1 MAANSPISSDIHL
14 PLEFKGRYLAFI
26 ESSYA
31 DPHSPLKKWLL
42 DFEANFGCENE
53 EGRAPSLESIFR
65 FVNHPESISQDY
77 LAAGLPVNKAAFPV
91 GHPHRARISWIVS
104 MYAVICESPAMLRP
118 VINDLD
124 RESRQFFLG
133 GKCPREWLLAHK
145 ILRLF
150 ASTYRPHLTHKADI
164 TDKSTPAK
172 LPAGNL
178 TAYDQA
184 LDSNTGKN
192 CTMITSE
199 NRNPTNDNL
208 GPDIGGTTNKSSPP
222 VSHDED
228 TDPESE
234 YDPELDNACC
244 DMCVYGLYPC
254 RYSSDAELYG
264 LR

>member
-1 MAANSPISSDIHL
+1 MAANLDLHPPIEI
-14 PLEFKGRYLAFI
+14 KGRYLAFI
-26 ESSYA
+26 EASYA

-65 FVNHPESISQDY
+65 FINYPESISQDY
-77 LAAGLPVNKAAFPV
+77 LAAGLPVNKAAFPP

-104 MYAVICESPAMLRP
+104 MYAVICQSPAMLRP
-118 VINDLD
+118 VISDLD

-133 GKCPREWLLAHK
+133 GKCPREWLIAHK

-150 ASTYRPHLTHKADI
+150 ASTYRPHLTHKTDI
-164 TDKSTPAK
+164 TDKLTPAK

-184 LDSNTGKN
+184 LDSNTGKD
-192 CTMITSE
+192 CTTITSE
-199 NRNPTNDNL
+199 NLD
-208 GPDIGGTTNKSSPP
+208 PDINDTNKSSPP
-222 VSHDED
+222 IPNDED
-228 TDPESE
+228 TGPESE
-234 YDPELDNACC
+234 YNPELDNACC

-264 LR
+264 LY

>member
-1 MAANSPISSDIHL
+1 MAANSPISSNLHL
-14 PLEFKGRYLAFI
+14 PIEFKGRYLAFL

-42 DFEANFGCENE
+42 DFEANFGCDNE

-65 FVNHPESISQDY
+65 FINHPESISQDY
-77 LAAGLPVNKAAFPV
+77 LAAGLPVDEAAFPL
-91 GHPHRARISWIVS
+91 GHPHRARVSWIVS
-104 MYAVICESPAMLRP
+104 MYAVICQSPAMLRP

-150 ASTYRPHLTHKADI
+150 ASTYRPHLTHKTDI
-164 TDKSTPAK
+164 TDKSSPAK

-178 TAYDQA
+178 TAYDQTEKSRA
-184 LDSNTGKN
+184 
-192 CTMITSE
+192 MITRE
-199 NRNPTNDNL
+199 ERNQANNQNPD
-208 GPDIGGTTNKSSPP
+208 PDIDDTTNKSSPL
-222 VSHDED
+222 VSNDED

-234 YDPELDNACC
+234 YDPELDDACC

-254 RYSSDAELYG
+254 RYSSDAEFFG
-264 LR
+264 LD

>member
-1 MAANSPISSDIHL
+1 MAANSDLYLPI
-14 PLEFKGRYLAFI
+14 EFKGRYLAFI
-26 ESSYA
+26 ETSYA

-42 DFEANFGCENE
+42 GFATNFGCENE

-65 FVNHPESISQDY
+65 FINHPESISQDY
-77 LAAGLPVNKAAFPV
+77 LAAGLPVNEAAFPP

-104 MYAVICESPAMLRP
+104 IYAVICQSPAMLRP
-118 VINDLD
+118 VISDLD
-124 RESRQFFLG
+124 RKSRQFFLG
-133 GKCPREWLLAHK
+133 GKCPCKWLLAHK

-150 ASTYRPHLTHKADI
+150 ALTYRPHLTHKTDI

-184 LDSNTGKN
+184 LDSNTRKD

-199 NRNPTNDNL
+199 KHNPTNENL
-208 GPDIGGTTNKSSPP
+208 DLGIDDTNKSLLPIL
-222 VSHDED
+222 DDGD
-228 TDPESE
+228 TGPESE

-244 DMCVYGLYPC
+244 DMCIYGLYPC
-254 RYSSDAELYG
+254 RYGSDTELYG
-264 LR
+264 LD